1 MVSFR
6 LNDQDVDVDVPD
18 NATLLYV
25 LSFDLNDIGP
35 KYGCG
40 RSQCGSCT
48 VLIDGDPV
56 RSCDVT
62 VSAAAG
68 RHVTSLAGLR
78 EEDGTPGRLQRAFIE
93 EQAAQ
98 CGFCTSGAIL
108 QAQSLLDRN
117 PNPSESEVRSGLNEI
132 LCRCGTHNRI
142 VRAVLRAAQEEA

>member
-1 MVSFR
+1 MVAFM
-6 LNDQDVDVDVPD
+6 LNGTDVDVDVPND
-18 NATLLYV
+18 SPLLYV
-25 LSFDLNDIGP
+25 LNFDLNDIGP

-56 RSCDVT
+56 RSCDVS

-68 RHVTSLAGLR
+68 RSVTSLRGLR
-78 EEDGTPGRLQRAFIE
+78 EADGSPGPLQRAFIE

-98 CGFCTSGAIL
+98 CGFCTSGAML
-108 QAQSLLDRN
+108 QAQAILDRN

-142 VRAVLRAAQEEA
+142 IRAVLRAAEEA

>member
-1 MVSFR
+1 MVAFV
-6 LNDQDVDVDVPD
+6 LNGTDVDVDVP
-18 NATLLYV
+18 NESPLLYV
-25 LSFDLNDIGP
+25 LNFDLNDIGP

-56 RSCDVT
+56 RSCDVS

-68 RHVTSLAGLR
+68 RSVTSLRGLS
-78 EEDGTPGRLQRAFIE
+78 EPDGSPGPLQRAFIE

-98 CGFCTSGAIL
+98 CGFCTSGAML
-108 QAQSLLDRN
+108 QAQALLDRN

-142 VRAVLRAAQEEA
+142 IRAVLRAAEEA